1 MCRCGDLDCRICC
14 CNENCECDS
23 CMTSIQHVLC
33 VPCISCSWCLYENA
47 SRGLRMGP
55 PTDPSECAECCDSSD
70 KDMWFSCQCCCMEEH
85 CELCWCCRMGRQLI
99 CCPCCV
105 GGYFCACLACDCDYE
120 VIDRVLAWTLKD
132 IGTDENV
139 WGLRIESNE
148 NPNSGSS
155 EVEISEER

>member
-1 MCRCGDLDCRICC
+1 M
-14 CNENCECDS
+14 
-23 CMTSIQHVLC
+23 
-33 VPCISCSWCLYENA
+33 
-47 SRGLRMGP
+47 
-55 PTDPSECAECCDSSD
+55 
-70 KDMWFSCQCCCMEEH
+70 
-85 CELCWCCRMGRQLI
+85 
-99 CCPCCV
+99 